1 MPMSIHLHT
10 AFYPFTSHTTH
21 IVCAV
26 CVLRRVE
33 SKLFGRRAN
42 NKWTTNIILSLNN
55 NNSRKNWR
63 RLWLLFST
71 LVSFVRRFPSIW
83 RSSHAWRILRERE
96 KPAAAAQEQSWVRT
110 MDVSS
115 YLLTRLQSLSLFAVV
130 CLQDGAA
137 KRRNTDPA
145 PISIVINFS
154 LRLFFNSSDPV
165 IYCTYQPSTLSLSQQ
180 RRWQNG
186 KFEYFFRRPEEK
198 SPANFSHSAY
208 HQNENKL
215 KRSSSKRRRAKKS
228 AMRGRIRNGIK
239 VEEECQSMFIIPH
252 HVLFLLRCCFA
263 SSSSSSLTR
272 LCWCC
277 PPFTCLG
284 TGQNSSS
291 YVYAW
296 WEMVRNVNVK
306 RGSKSRYCDDEF
318 YTRNIFSAS
327 INALLLRMHA
337 LTGRINALQQSH
349 AERVVEC
356 MKISRQKCCLCV
368 ISSRLTTTI
377 SCCSVAHRWWCWS
390 ARRGCLFYHQREF
403 SSVKSH

>member
-1 MPMSIHLHT
+1 MSMSIHLHT

-26 CVLRRVE
+26 CVLRRVK

-55 NNSRKNWR
+55 NNNRKNQKE
-63 RLWLLFST
+63 LKTLVVALLFSCQ
-71 LVSFVRRFPSIW
+71 LRKKISIHLEVISCMKN
-83 RSSHAWRILRERE
+83 SSWV
-96 KPAAAAQEQSWVRT
+96 PAAAAQEQSWVRT

-115 YLLTRLQSLSLFAVV
+115 YSLIVSRCRCCVLAGWSGREKEHWSSAHFDCYKLFSS
-130 CLQDGAA
+130 
-137 KRRNTDPA
+137 R
-145 PISIVINFS
+145 F
-154 LRLFFNSSDPV
+154 FFNSSDPV
-165 IYCTYQPSTLSLSQQ
+165 IYCTYQPSSLSLSQQ

-186 KFEYFFRRPEEK
+186 KFEYFFRQPKEK

-215 KRSSSKRRRAKKS
+215 KKSSSKRRRAKKS

-327 INALLLRMHA
+327 INALLL
-337 LTGRINALQQSH
+337 
-349 AERVVEC
+349 
-356 MKISRQKCCLCV
+356 
-368 ISSRLTTTI
+368 
-377 SCCSVAHRWWCWS
+377 
-390 ARRGCLFYHQREF
+390 
-403 SSVKSH
+403 

>member
-1 MPMSIHLHT
+1 MNDEHH
-10 AFYPFTSHTTH
+10 F
-21 IVCAV
+21 VV
-26 CVLRRVE
+26 KQQQQQQKR
-33 SKLFGRRAN
+33 
-42 NKWTTNIILSLNN
+42 
-55 NNSRKNWR
+55 WR
-63 RLWLLFST
+63 RLWLLFSS

-83 RSSHAWRILRERE
+83 RSSHAWKVLRERE

-115 YLLTRLQSLSLFAVV
+115 YSLVFSRCRSCVLAGWSGREKEHWSSAHFDCYKLF
-130 CLQDGAA
+130 
-137 KRRNTDPA
+137 
-145 PISIVINFS
+145 SS
-154 LRLFFNSSDPV
+154 RLFFNSSDPV
-165 IYCTYQPSTLSLSQQ
+165 IYCTYQPSSLSLSQQ

-186 KFEYFFRRPEEK
+186 KFQYFFRRPKEK

-215 KRSSSKRRRAKKS
+215 KRSSNKRRRAKKS

-277 PPFTCLG
+277 PPFTCLR

-349 AERVVEC
+349 AEREVEC